1 MQLHDKNAQTGKICQ
16 SESVSLRSYAL
27 KEHSMHHCFL
37 LRNPQCYSDQNDW
50 SKEVAFKRLT
60 EVVRC
65 KLRYIRDSDVLSW
78 QCELKHIRRETL
90 TDSVVIK
97 SIVQSPSYR
106 GSDKNVLSKPECR
119 KKRFLIQKPYL
130 SIQHPFFYTNMT
142 LFAYKCWFC
151 CNWSSCVWAI
161 VPCSIS
167 LMPCH

>member
-1 MQLHDKNAQTGKICQ
+1 MLRQEKYVRASLCHFAVMPWKNIRCITASSSVILSVTQIKMTDLKKWHSRDRLKLWGETALHQ
-16 SESVSLRSYAL
+16 R
-27 KEHSMHHCFL
+27 H
-37 LRNPQCYSDQNDW
+37 
-50 SKEVAFKRLT
+50 
-60 EVVRC
+60 
-65 KLRYIRDSDVLSW
+65 SDVLSW
-78 QCELKHIRRETL
+78 QCELKHIRRETI

-106 GSDKNVLSKPECR
+106 GSDKKINYQSLNAE
-119 KKRFLIQKPYL
+119 KRDHFLIQKPYL
-130 SIQHPFFYTNMT
+130 SIQHFFFFFYTNMT